1 MSQFPPTPYT
11 PADDWTSH
19 VEWRKFSFT
28 NAFEQGWATFKANYR
43 LALVAFLAP
52 GAILIV
58 VSIIM
63 QFVQAGLLGLSG
75 ANMGAAPAPGQTTN
89 VAGMLVASLVSMVIS
104 LAVAVLVQWP
114 CYASLAYGTVA
125 TFRSEPASAKNL
137 IRGFFRYPRAI
148 LVMLW
153 ITLIMLAVVMPLAL
167 IMGCAGAFAA
177 QGGGG
182 GIGAGVGFIIFMV
195 FLMIILLY
203 IMIRVYPGVIL
214 AMDENVRDLSTIGCI
229 KTSWSL
235 TQASSWEFF
244 ALAVVIYI
252 MNIAGAL
259 LLLLPL
265 IFFTGPLT
273 MAIIGAMY
281 HQLGFDG
288 GLFKPKTVCRNC
300 GYALS
305 PGMAVCPECGH
316 NTPSAA
322 AAGGP
327 FNVPPNTPS
336 NTPYTPPQN
345 PFERKPLPPEDPFAP
360 RDPQDPYAPRQ

>member
-1 MSQFPPTPYT
+1 MSQFPPTPHT
-11 PADDWTSH
+11 PEDDWTAH

-43 LALVAFLAP
+43 LALFAFLAP
-52 GAILIV
+52 GAILLV

-89 VAGMLVASLVSMVIS
+89 VAGILVASLAYMVIS
-104 LAVAVLVQWP
+104 IAVAVLIQWP

-125 TFRSEPASAKNL
+125 TFRGEPASAKNL
-137 IRGFFRYPRAI
+137 LRGFFRYPRAL

-153 ITLIMLAVVMPLAL
+153 ITLIAIVIAL
-167 IMGCAGAFAA
+167 PFAFIIGCAGALA
-177 QGGGG
+177 
-182 GIGAGVGFIIFMV
+182 GIGGRGGGVGFIIFMV
-195 FLMIILLY
+195 LLMIALLY
-203 IMIRVYPGVIL
+203 VMIRVYPGVIL
-214 AMDENVRDLSTIGCI
+214 AMDENVQGLSTIDCI

-244 ALAVVIYI
+244 ALAIVIYI

-265 IFFTGPLT
+265 IFFTGPLAT
-273 MAIIGAMY
+273 AIIGAAY
-281 HQLGFDG
+281 HQFGFDG

-300 GYALS
+300 GYAIS

-327 FNVPPNTPS
+327 FNGPFNVPPATS
-336 NTPYTPPQN
+336 CTPPQD
-345 PFERKPLPPEDPFAP
+345 PFQREPLPPEDPFAP